1 MSMSI
6 KDTAQQIEALQT
18 LLDSHLFFGM
28 HGISRCD
35 LESAVAG
42 LKRQKLLMEAKDSEK
57 IRIEVFRKERE
68 TAIKEVTYHEATSF
82 AHYGDISVYMFDG
95 KPHNTLFVCD
105 SLEIINFGEL

>member
-6 KDTAQQIEALQT
+6 KDTTAQIKALQT

-42 LKRQKLLMEAKDSEK
+42 LKRHKLLMEAKESTEK
-57 IRIEVFRKERE
+57 KLEVFHKERE
-68 TAIKEVTYHEATSF
+68 KAIKEVTYHEATSF
-82 AHYGDISVYMFDG
+82 AHYGDIAVYMFDG
-95 KPHNTLFVCD
+95 KPHKTLFVCD